1 MTEQAGKPLADKKSA
16 NDADTLDALK
26 SLLLGEEQQQL
37 ERINKRLDDTGVR
50 GSDVAEVLP
59 DSVRLSHQE
68 GTALTDALE
77 GPVTTCIQRRIERNP
92 DSFADALYPV
102 MGPAIRQSISATL
115 KDLVNNINRTLEHS
129 LSAQGLKWRL
139 EAMRSGVPFPEVV
152 LRHTLSYR
160 VEQVFLIQNDSG
172 LLMQHVQDELAVKS
186 DPDAVSGMLT
196 AIAQFVRDAFQA
208 GEKEGLEQVEIGD
221 HTVLLVHGPSAYLAC
236 VVRGIPPGQMR
247 QHCQEVIEQLHGRY
261 ARPLAE
267 FNGDPNSLAVSVPL
281 LESCLLSEEKETTR
295 RSGLAPATIF
305 LLLLLIAGIGWGLL
319 HWWSNL
325 QAGRELH
332 AQQQA
337 LVAAL
342 REEPGLVVT
351 ETHYGPHL
359 QITGLQDPLARS
371 PASLLAES
379 ALQKRQVELAFS
391 PYLDIRPDFAL
402 QRARTR
408 LNPPAGVD
416 IEIDAQGRLSV
427 SGIAPNRWVERAS
440 LLAATVPGVNAYDD
454 SRLLSHDAHLLQR
467 AMEVL
472 KPGDSAT
479 LTAQNGRL
487 VVQGQAPQ
495 AWIKQLQTLSADLP
509 YLKSLDLQVKP
520 LEQAQLDALLMRLD
534 NSRLLFAE
542 GTLLQPSEETY
553 ALELAK
559 QLQQA
564 LLLGDQ
570 LGYWIQIVVT
580 GRTDGVGTLVYND
593 QLALARALIARD
605 ILILQGVPAERLRIQ
620 TSPGLPGNSDP
631 AMRRAELSMLVHDA
645 PQPEVQ

>member
-267 FNGDPNSLAVSVPL
+267 FNGDPNS
-281 LESCLLSEEKETTR
+281 
-295 RSGLAPATIF
+295 
-305 LLLLLIAGIGWGLL
+305 
-319 HWWSNL
+319 
-325 QAGRELH
+325 
-332 AQQQA
+332 
-337 LVAAL
+337 
-342 REEPGLVVT
+342 
-351 ETHYGPHL
+351 
-359 QITGLQDPLARS
+359 
-371 PASLLAES
+371 
-379 ALQKRQVELAFS
+379 
-391 PYLDIRPDFAL
+391 
-402 QRARTR
+402 
-408 LNPPAGVD
+408 
-416 IEIDAQGRLSV
+416 
-427 SGIAPNRWVERAS
+427 
-440 LLAATVPGVNAYDD
+440 
-454 SRLLSHDAHLLQR
+454 
-467 AMEVL
+467 
-472 KPGDSAT
+472 
-479 LTAQNGRL
+479 
-487 VVQGQAPQ
+487 
-495 AWIKQLQTLSADLP
+495 
-509 YLKSLDLQVKP
+509 
-520 LEQAQLDALLMRLD
+520 
-534 NSRLLFAE
+534 
-542 GTLLQPSEETY
+542 
-553 ALELAK
+553 
-559 QLQQA
+559 
-564 LLLGDQ
+564 
-570 LGYWIQIVVT
+570 
-580 GRTDGVGTLVYND
+580 
-593 QLALARALIARD
+593 
-605 ILILQGVPAERLRIQ
+605 
-620 TSPGLPGNSDP
+620 
-631 AMRRAELSMLVHDA
+631 
-645 PQPEVQ
+645 